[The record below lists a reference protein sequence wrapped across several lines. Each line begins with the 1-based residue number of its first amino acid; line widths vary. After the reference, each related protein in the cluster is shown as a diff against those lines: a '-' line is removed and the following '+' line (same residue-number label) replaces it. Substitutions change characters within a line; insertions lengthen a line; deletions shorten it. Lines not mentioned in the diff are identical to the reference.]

1 MLLTELPTYMKTVL
15 HFDLKAV
22 RLLRFHFEL
31 PQIFEC
37 HIILFQNGLLS
48 AVPYLAMW
56 VLSIVFSLTA
66 DALRSRKILTTTQRP
81 PRHAM
86 RMRDYFKLRRSTT
99 HLQFSALIFLE
110 NALPHLAQ
118 RKRFGWWMWT
128 CTPILVMVE
137 KIWYIR
143 KMKYYKLVRIDR
155 NR

>member
-37 HIILFQNGLLS
+37 HIIFFQNGLLS

-66 DALRSRKILTTTQRP
+66 DALRSRKILTTTQ
-81 PRHAM
+81 
-86 RMRDYFKLRRSTT
+86 T
-99 HLQFSALIFLE
+99 
-110 NALPHLAQ
+110 
-118 RKRFGWWMWT
+118 RKVFNTIG
-128 CTPILVMVE
+128 L
-137 KIWYIR
+137 K
-143 KMKYYKLVRIDR
+143 
-155 NR
+155 